1 HWLRRRKPFQQP
13 DSLLHFFPKTPP
25 FHFEENVTNFW
36 VLTLIPAFGGSSTP
50 DRRRH
55 LQDDGRSHDG
65 HMMGGWHDGG
75 GGGKGVTF
83 GLKSNGMTAIIPIP
97 LPVPVFTKDKGGG
110 GGGGKKVKYIPVPVP
125 SGGGKED
132 WWR

>member
-1 HWLRRRKPFQQP
+1 M
-13 DSLLHFFPKTPP
+13 SLTGAFP
-25 FHFEENVTNFW
+25 
-36 VLTLIPAFGGSSTP
+36 TLILALVLIPPLTEGGIYKMMAEAMM
-50 DRRRH
+50 
-55 LQDDGRSHDG
+55 G